1 LLLPSAEELE
11 RLVTACSA
19 SLTSLTLPGY
29 ERLDVEPHPSVPPV
43 LSQLTALRQ
52 LQLGCNWRSS
62 SSWRFDSVAALRGLA
77 GESAA
82 AVFWVLTAVAGGR
95 LGPGSAA
102 ATPAH
107 RLLPPPPAWRAGL
120 RQLTINT
127 IPADLACLTH
137 LTLLE
142 VALAHKA
149 DRPLAAA
156 PIAALTRL
164 RHLDLCHC
172 GGSVGEEVQQQER
185 QQLLLLSTLT
195 SLQLLHLDLEWR
207 LEQLPPLPEL
217 RTLRTAAVL
226 DDAQLRQMPHLTELL
241 VHAWRDVEAAAAL
254 PPPCPRLQ
262 SVCVMDRTCL
272 ASFAPGVRHVSCPFN
287 PRDTDVSDCYSSD
300 YRDCF
305 AYDRVHFQSDQWRL
319 ADMRDLPQ
327 LRSLQVDVGVPGLG
341 CPEVLWAAAAGQL
354 TRLVLTDFRFDEKL
368 LHLCGVVSALELH
381 LDPEYGGNG
390 PEVMDVKCWLLGM
403 GSCAVRDLTVCF
415 SQQDDKVSDW
425 EHWLPLLADWRKLRR
440 VALHWRLPPMTRQAA
455 ADLLA
460 SPHDYS
466 DPIVGLAGACQA
478 QGSPLEQLELHFGKE
493 ARACGDDV
501 FMEYVHG
508 TLVAVE
514 RASPRI
520 TCTVHW
526 PED

>member
-1 LLLPSAEELE
+1 
-11 RLVTACSA
+11 
-19 SLTSLTLPGY
+19 
-29 ERLDVEPHPSVPPV
+29 VEPHPSVPPV
-43 LSQLTALRQ
+43 LSQLTALRH

-127 IPADLACLTH
+127 IPADLACLTQ

-142 VALAHKA
+142 VTLVHKA

-156 PIAALTRL
+156 PIAALTGL
-164 RHLDLCHC
+164 RSLALRSYAFL
-172 GGSVGEEVQQQER
+172 GAEVEQQER

-195 SLQLLHLDLEWR
+195 SLQLLHLDLDCC

-217 RTLRTAAVL
+217 RTLRAPAAVL
-226 DDAQLRQMPHLTELL
+226 DDAQLRQMPHLTQLH
-241 VHAWRDVEAAAAL
+241 VHAWHSVEAAAAL

-262 SVCVMDRTCL
+262 SVRVMDRTRL
-272 ASFAPGVRHVSCPFN
+272 ACFAPGVCHVTCPHRFKTARRN
-287 PRDTDVSDCYSSD
+287 ASRWRSD
-300 YRDCF
+300 
-305 AYDRVHFQSDQWRL
+305 SDQWRL
-319 ADMRDLPQ
+319 ADMGDLTQ
-327 LRSLQVDVGVPGLG
+327 LRSLQVGVGVPGLG

-368 LHLCGVVSALELH
+368 LHLCGVVPALELRLH
-381 LDPEYGGNG
+381 REYDGGG
-390 PEVMDVKCWLLGM
+390 HVQRTQRMDVSSWLLVM
-403 GSCAVRDLTVCF
+403 KGSAVRDLTVCF
-415 SQQDDKVSDW
+415 EQEIGMVFSL
-425 EHWLPLLADWRKLRR
+425 HWLSLLAGWRKLRR
-440 VALHWRLPPMTRQAA
+440 VALRCRLPPTTLQSADLREPFRRPNCGAHIVRLAA
-455 ADLLA
+455 ACKA
-460 SPHDYS
+460 W
-466 DPIVGLAGACQA
+466 
-478 QGSPLEQLELHFGKE
+478 GSPLEQLELHFGEE
-493 ARACGDDV
+493 ARVRCDAWFVRHLHDTCA
-501 FMEYVHG
+501 
-508 TLVAVE
+508 AVE
-514 RASPRI
+514 RANPRI

-526 PED
+526 PGEDGR